1 MKPRY
6 IVEAE
11 ALLGEKE
18 IAGRLTNPK
27 IKELFADAGV
37 PSVVSDEVPWC
48 AAFVGATLARA
59 NQPNTGTLLARDYRS
74 PEFLAKCIDHGKKP
88 VLYSIGVMRRGDS
101 GWEGH
106 VGYVMD
112 FDAKTV
118 TLLGGNQ
125 SDSVK
130 LQTFPRE
137 KFIGFATPKDTEAD
151 MTTAQLVTSSRR
163 MAVQS
168 WIQRI
173 YLVLSAGL
181 AAVWNYANDIVNLA
195 KDHTGVILLGV
206 VGFGWLSVALLKSMS
221 VREYREGRYLPS
233 KQWE

>member
-18 IAGRLTNPK
+18 IHGKLSNPK
-27 IKELFADAGV
+27 VKELYADAGV

-74 PEFLAKCIDHGKKP
+74 ASFLKKCVDHGKKP
-88 VLYSIGVMRRGDS
+88 VLYSIGVMQRGTS
-101 GWEGH
+101 SWEGH
-106 VGYVMD
+106 VGYVMG
-112 FDAKTV
+112 FDATTV

-130 LQTFPRE
+130 LAKFPRN
-137 KFIGFATPKDTEAD
+137 KFLGFATPKEKAMDLPKKEVVKD
-151 MTTAQLVTSSRR
+151 SRR
-163 MAVQS
+163 LQTQS
-168 WIQRI
+168 WIQRL
-173 YLVLSAGL
+173 YLAVGTGLTVAWQYATEIVSLARDHAGL
-181 AAVWNYANDIVNLA
+181 IFL
-195 KDHTGVILLGV
+195 GLL
-206 VGFGWLSVALLKSMS
+206 GFGWLTVTLLTSMS
-221 VREYREGRYLPS
+221 VREYREGRYLPK
-233 KQWE
+233 KQWK

>member
-18 IAGRLTNPK
+18 IAGKLSNPK
-27 IKELFADAGV
+27 IKELYADAGV

-48 AAFVGATLARA
+48 AAFVGACLARA

-74 PEFLAKCIDHGKKP
+74 EAFLKKCEDHGKKP
-88 VLYSIGVMRRGDS
+88 VLHSIGVMRRGNS

-106 VGYVMD
+106 VGFVVG

-130 LQTFPRE
+130 LQSFPRE
-137 KFIGFATPKDTEAD
+137 KFIGFATPKDVEKDVSTKEVVKA
-151 MTTAQLVTSSRR
+151 SRR
-163 MAVQS
+163 LSTQT
-168 WIQRI
+168 WLQRA
-173 YLVLSAGL
+173 YLTFSAGL
-181 AAVWNYANDIVNLA
+181 AAVWQYSTEIVNLA
-195 KDHTGVILLGV
+195 KDHTGVLLLGLL
-206 VGFGWLSVALLKSMS
+206 GFGWITMAVLKSMS
-221 VREYREGRYLPS
+221 VREYREGRYLPK
-233 KQWE
+233 KQWK

>member
-137 KFIGFATPKDTEAD
+137 KFIGFATPKKTEAD
-151 MTTAQLVTSSRR
+151 MTTSEFVSSSRR
-163 MAVQS
+163 MKVQA
-168 WIQRI
+168 WIQRL
-173 YLVLSAGL
+173 YLILSAGL
-181 AAVWNYANDIVNLA
+181 AAVWNYAADIVNLA
-195 KDHTGVILLGV
+195 KDHTGAILLGV